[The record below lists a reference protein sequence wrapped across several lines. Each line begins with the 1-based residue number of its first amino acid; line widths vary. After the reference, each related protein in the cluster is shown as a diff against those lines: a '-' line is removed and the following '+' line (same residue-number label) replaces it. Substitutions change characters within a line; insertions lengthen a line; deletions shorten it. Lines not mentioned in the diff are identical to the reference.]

1 MLDIRIFKLENRFL
15 DVVLR
20 LHRPLKTRVLLSITE
35 ILQLRRKGK
44 MPNIWVRLDFIPPQ
58 YFLHFCLVYG

>member
-20 LHRPLKTRVLLSITE
+20 LHRTLKTCVRLSIIK

-44 MPNIWVRLDFIPPQ
+44 SLNLSVHLDFIPPQ
-58 YFLHFCLVYG
+58 YF